1 MTEVV
6 SRRFGFAFWSFI
18 LFMSALTALFVG
30 LGVWQVERLSWKEA
44 LIAQVTARSTA
55 PPVALPSATEWPTT
69 DFGALAF
76 APVTLSGTWVPSGTV
91 LVFTSL
97 TTPKGPVAG
106 PGYWVVTPFAVAS
119 GTVFVNRGFIPQAA
133 AEQFKQGGTLP
144 TGEQNISGVL
154 VAAEAVDAF
163 TPAADTAKRIDW
175 IRNPSRLATLAGVTG
190 PVMPAL
196 VDLPAT
202 KPGDL
207 PQGGETM
214 VDFPNNHLGY
224 AMTWFGLAIALVGFY
239 LALVWRRM
247 RPEPL
252 KDLT

>member
-1 MTEVV
+1 MTETAP
-6 SRRFGFAFWSFI
+6 RRFGFAFWSFI
-18 LFMSALTALFVG
+18 AFMAALTALFAG

-55 PPVALPSATEWPTT
+55 PPVVLPAATEWPTT

-76 APVTLSGTWVPSGTV
+76 APVTLTGIWVPSGTV

-97 TTPKGPVAG
+97 TTPKGPVGG
-106 PGYWVVTPFAVAS
+106 PGYWVVTPFAVPS

-133 AEQFKQGGTLP
+133 AEQFKQGGALP
-144 TGEQNISGVL
+144 AGEQHLSGVL
-154 VAAEAVDAF
+154 VAAEAADAF

-175 IRNPSRLATLAGVTG
+175 IRNPSRLAALASVTG

-207 PQGGETM
+207 PQGGETI

-224 AMTWFGLAIALVGFY
+224 AMTWFGFALLTPALLAAWIWQRL
-239 LALVWRRM
+239 RR
-247 RPEPL
+247 PAKASP
-252 KDLT
+252 